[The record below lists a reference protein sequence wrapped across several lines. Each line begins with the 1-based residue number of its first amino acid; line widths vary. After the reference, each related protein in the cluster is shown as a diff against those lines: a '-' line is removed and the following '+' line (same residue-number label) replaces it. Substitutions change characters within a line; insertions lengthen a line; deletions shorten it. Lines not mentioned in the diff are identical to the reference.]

1 MMGYNVFDKNDF
13 NDDHTIWK
21 GKPREVSL
29 DGWVFDRYNNAFY
42 KTGLAGL
49 DKELDGDVLYVGYNK
64 DKDTWESTY
73 AVGSNII
80 WEDSVSSDNFGD
92 IIEKAETFLKEYK
105 ENIKKCIYETVN
117 IDNNGI
123 IEEE

>member
-1 MMGYNVFDKNDF
+1 MMGDNIFDKNDF
-13 NDDHTIWK
+13 NDDYTIWK

-42 KTGLAGL
+42 KAGLAGL
-49 DKELDGDVLYVGYNK
+49 DKELDGDVLYVGYNAK
-64 DKDTWESTY
+64 VDTWESTY

-92 IIEKAETFLKEYK
+92 IIEKAENFLKEYS
-105 ENIKKCIYETVN
+105 ENIKNV
-117 IDNNGI
+117 
-123 IEEE
+123 